1 MDKRISI
8 ANAGSVLRVE
18 FPIPAGRGAYHV
30 RLDQIKGARDRY
42 IEKERA
48 LMMRSYPMLFVNG
61 NDLGEKIL
69 AAIWDSQNP
78 PKPEKASPKKTETD
92 ETK

>member
-1 MDKRISI
+1 MDKRINI
-8 ANAGSVLRVE
+8 AQGDQLLTVE

-30 RLDQIKGARDRY
+30 RIDQIKGSREAF
-42 IEKERA
+42 IEKER
-48 LMMRSYPMLFVNG
+48 RFITQSYPMLFMNG

-69 AAIWDSQNP
+69 AAIWDTQNP
-78 PKPEKASPKKTETD
+78 PKPEKPAGKKAE